1 MVKKLELE
9 EKIVELEEKLR
20 QEEEKVLRTNAEMI
34 NFKRRLEEESL
45 RAFKYMN
52 EPVMKR
58 LLPIVDNFE
67 RALKMDDNNLED
79 EVSKFLVGFKMI
91 YSDMIGLLEEFEVSE
106 IKSLNETFDPNLH
119 EAIMTDKDNQKETG
133 IVLDVLQKG
142 YKLKDKV
149 IRPSMV
155 KVNE

>member
-9 EKIVELEEKLR
+9 EKIKELEEQLV
-20 QEEEKVLRTNAEMI
+20 QEQDKVKRANAEMV
-34 NFKRRLEEESL
+34 NFKRRMEEEMMRS
-45 RAFKYMN
+45 FKYMN
-52 EPVMKR
+52 EPIMKR

-91 YSDMIGLLEEFEVSE
+91 YSDMINLLEEFEVSE
-106 IKSLNETFDPNLH
+106 IKSLNESFDPNLH
-119 EAIMTDKDNQKETG
+119 EAIMTDKDSLKEPG